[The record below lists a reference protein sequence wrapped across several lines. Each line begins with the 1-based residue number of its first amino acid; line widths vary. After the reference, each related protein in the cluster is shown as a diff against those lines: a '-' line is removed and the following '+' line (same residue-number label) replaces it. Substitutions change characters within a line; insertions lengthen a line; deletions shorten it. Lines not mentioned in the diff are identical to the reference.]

1 MGRSAPPDAT
11 FYFAYGS
18 NLHPRWLRR
27 RVPSAVI
34 IGPATLPGH
43 ALEFRKR
50 GRDGSAKCA
59 AIVSDSARAALPG
72 ALYSLREDELGLLG
86 AAEGGYRRQQV
97 RVGTTAGPVLA
108 WTWYAET
115 EQLADGL
122 APWDWYLGLVLAGAD
137 YHRLSQEH
145 RRRLAAVRAQSD
157 PDESR
162 ARPARAILA
171 SPLEPPAIRRAR
183 RTTPA
188 Q

>member
-1 MGRSAPPDAT
+1 MGRSAPAEAA

-18 NLHPRWLRR
+18 NLHPQWLRR

-50 GRDGSAKCA
+50 GRDGSAKCT
-59 AIVSDSARAALPG
+59 AIASGSARGALPG
-72 ALYSLREDELGLLG
+72 ALYSLREDDLGLLG

-108 WTWYAET
+108 WTWYAEA

-137 YHRLSQEH
+137 YHRLPYEH
-145 RRRLAAVRAQSD
+145 RRRLAAVRALPD

-162 ARPARAILA
+162 ARLARAILA
-171 SPLEPPAIRRAR
+171 SPLEPPATRRA
-183 RTTPA
+183 
-188 Q
+188 